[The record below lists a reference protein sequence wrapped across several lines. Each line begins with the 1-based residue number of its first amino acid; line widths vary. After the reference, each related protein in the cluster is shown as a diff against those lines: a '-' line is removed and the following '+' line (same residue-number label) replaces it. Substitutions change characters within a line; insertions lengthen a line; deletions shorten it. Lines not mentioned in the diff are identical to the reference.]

1 MEQTRIG
8 RSRQFVGER
17 LRLFGGHIEPEHFYG
32 DKAIACGFVST
43 EHRTQRANTNLM
55 QDPERSECRWWNEG
69 SRIVSGHS
77 GEGRKNVAQIVPHP
91 KLKRG
96 ILSRCRRVELPQSLE
111 RRDSAAVWRACEL
124 SPRDRLR
131 TVRYRCYG
139 EPRRAR
145 EDASERSEATHAIGA
160 SRRSGSRESVLGSP
174 RGEASRVNTKR
185 LARARVG
192 ESEGRS
198 PSGKYEAAR
207 ER

>member
-55 QDPERSECRWWNEG
+55 QDPERSECRWWSEG
-69 SRIVSGHS
+69 SRVVSGHS

-96 ILSRCRRVELPQSLE
+96 ILRRSWRVELRQ
-111 RRDSAAVWRACEL
+111 AVL
-124 SPRDRLR
+124 DLFTDFD
-131 TVRYRCYG
+131 TVRDVVRVTCLT
-139 EPRRAR
+139 PRWLACSGGCGRVPAAGR
-145 EDASERSEATHAIGA
+145 
-160 SRRSGSRESVLGSP
+160 RRSH
-174 RGEASRVNTKR
+174 A
-185 LARARVG
+185 
-192 ESEGRS
+192 
-198 PSGKYEAAR
+198 
-207 ER
+207 

>member
-1 MEQTRIG
+1 MEQTRVG
-8 RSRQFVGER
+8 SSRQFLGQQ
-17 LRLFGGHIEPEHFYG
+17 LRLFGRHVEPEHFDG
-32 DKAIACGFVST
+32 DEAIACGFVGA
-43 EHRTQRANTNLM
+43 EYRTQRANTNLM

-131 TVRYRCYG
+131 TVRYRCSASHVAQ
-139 EPRRAR
+139 EKTRASAAKR
-145 EDASERSEATHAIGA
+145 ATRSERA
-160 SRRSGSRESVLGSP
+160 V
-174 RGEASRVNTKR
+174 
-185 LARARVG
+185 
-192 ESEGRS
+192 
-198 PSGKYEAAR
+198 EAAR
-207 ER
+207 ESACGESGARSP